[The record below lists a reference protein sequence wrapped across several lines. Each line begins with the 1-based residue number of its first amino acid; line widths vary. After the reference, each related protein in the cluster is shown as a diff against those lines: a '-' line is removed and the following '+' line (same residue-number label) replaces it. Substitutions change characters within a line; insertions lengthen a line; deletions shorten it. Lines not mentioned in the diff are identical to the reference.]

1 MTNSFQPQA
10 RPVDTFV
17 SPSTVAP
24 TTDLD
29 RLTKALQTVNPAIN
43 QYLNL
48 KMDQAI
54 EEEQVEGIQIAEE
67 EAKQGFKKLTSTIR
81 KKDGDEVA
89 RQLVGGSIFAQ
100 SAYEKHK
107 AKLLGQ
113 SIESEISNLYQT
125 KTFPTTNEDGEEIQK
140 PIHHF
145 SASSPEY
152 QEFLQE
158 AAGLG
163 AGGLQ
168 GIRDKNIIE
177 YFSPYQQ
184 KAFQSITSHHLKQ
197 HNEFNFNRTK
207 QQAVPT
213 LWSAFKI
220 YKGGDPQQALNDI
233 DEWLDDNVI
242 LGLTADKQTKFFN
255 SLIDTGKSVATR
267 AFELTE
273 GSFAAK
279 ENALADAINMI
290 GEISHGP
297 GGKDKLK
304 NHPDFETK
312 MSDLR
317 IKLSKESDRLIKRKK
332 EKEEAAENFTIEEFV
347 RKYAA
352 ETDALERLV
361 EVFPERKD
369 YILERIELDES
380 DRTQRFKNLEIDIA
394 SGEINREDGLKA
406 LAQLRTD
413 IGSTF
418 TDEDDENYKRVLSA
432 ISTYKSIDNK
442 FNSRLT
448 KTIQEG
454 HRRMGSID
462 PLIGA
467 YDDVNVGQDISELN
481 VQLRRDMI
489 DTIELSEKKLSARE
503 KEQAY
508 RDLVDQYFK
517 DIEALKESY
526 ELENLD
532 PDDSDNESNKGKDK
546 GKDDE
551 GGFSNFMELLKKGL
565 STTTPGG
572 SSPAT
577 AGDLQDKL
585 TSYTVKAGD
594 TLSELAGQF
603 KTTIDE
609 IKEANNITDED
620 FINIG
625 QSLLMPINT
634 IGDAL
639 VPESDLQ
646 NPSVLDEI
654 DVTQP
659 FTFNSLERLAQ
670 EVGFSPEDARI
681 AAAIA
686 LAESDGNAQIDTVAS
701 GLDPNKENEYSF
713 GLWQINVID
722 EYQAERF
729 PLFNITK
736 ESELYNPL
744 TNAKAAKILYDRAG
758 GSFEDWSTY
767 TSGKYKDYLPKT
779 N

>member
-10 RPVDTFV
+10 RPVNTFV
-17 SPSTVAP
+17 QPSVVAP
-24 TTDLD
+24 SSGVDDL
-29 RLTKALQTVNPAIN
+29 LKILQSVNPG
-43 QYLNL
+43 LNKFL
-48 KMDQAI
+48 DNRIDTAI
-54 EEEQVEGIQIAEE
+54 EAEQAEGVELAL
-67 EAKQGFKKLTSTIR
+67 EASKNDFKNYTKSIK
-81 KKDGDEVA
+81 KKDGEEAA
-89 RQLVGGSIFAQ
+89 RQLIGGSIFAQ
-100 SAYEKHK
+100 RAFEKTK
-107 AKLLGQ
+107 TKLLAGNY
-113 SIESEISNLYQT
+113 SNKVTTLYQG
-125 KTFPTTNEDGEEIQK
+125 KTYTIPDEDGNEINQ
-140 PIHHF
+140 PITHF
-145 SASSPEY
+145 SPNSP
-152 QEFLQE
+152 QFQDFLQE
-158 AAGLG
+158 VSQIDVNHLENMNPVDRITFYESQSKAV
-163 AGGLQ
+163 
-168 GIRDKNIIE
+168 
-177 YFSPYQQ
+177 Q
-184 KAFQSITSHHLKQ
+184 KITAHHLKE
-197 HNEFNFNRTK
+197 HNIFKFNRLK
-207 QQAVPT
+207 NQSVPV
-213 LWSAFKI
+213 LWQSFQS
-220 YKGGDPQQALNDI
+220 YRNGNTEQALKDI
-233 DEWLDDNVI
+233 NEYVNENVM
-242 LGLTADKQTKFFN
+242 LGLTADKQTQFFN

-267 AFELTE
+267 AYARTE

-279 ENALADAINMI
+279 ENALDDAINMI
-290 GEISHGP
+290 SEISHGP
-297 GGKDKLK
+297 GGKDKLR

-312 MSDLR
+312 MYDLR
-317 IKLSKESDRLIKRKK
+317 TKLSKESDRLIKRKK

-347 RKYAA
+347 RKYAV
-352 ETDALERLV
+352 EPDALERLV
-361 EVFPERKD
+361 EMFPERKD

-380 DRTQRFKNLEIDIA
+380 DRTQRFKKLEIDIA
-394 SGEINREDGLKA
+394 SGEINREDGLKE

-418 TDEDDENYKRVLSA
+418 TNEDDENYKRVLTA
-432 ISTYKSIDNK
+432 ISTYKSIDDK

-448 KTIQEG
+448 KTIQDG

-467 YDDVNVGQDISELN
+467 YDDVNVGKDISELN

-489 DTIELSEKKLSARE
+489 DTIELDPKKKLSPRE
-503 KEQAY
+503 KEKAY
-508 RDLVDQYFK
+508 RDLEDQYFK
-517 DIEALKESY
+517 DIEALREKY
-526 ELENLD
+526 KLENLGTGD
-532 PDDSDNESNKGKDK
+532 EEAGSKGKDK

-572 SSPAT
+572 GSPAT

-603 KTTIDE
+603 KTTTDE

-670 EVGFSPEDARI
+670 EVGFPPEDARI

-686 LAESDGNAQIDTVAS
+686 LAESNGDAQIDTVAS

-722 EYQAERF
+722 KYQAERF

-736 ESELYNPL
+736 ESELYDPL

>member
-1 MTNSFQPQA
+1 MTNSFRPQA
-10 RPVDTFV
+10 QPVDTFV
-17 SPSTVAP
+17 RPSTVAP
-24 TTDLD
+24 TTGFDQLVN
-29 RLTKALQTVNPAIN
+29 ALKTVNPAIN
-43 QYLNL
+43 QYF
-48 KMDQAI
+48 DSRIREEI
-54 EEEQVEGIQIAEE
+54 EEEKIEGIQIAEE

-107 AKLLGQ
+107 ARLLGQ
-113 SIESEISNLYQT
+113 SIESEITNLYQT
-125 KTFPTTNEDGEEIQK
+125 KTFPTINEDGEEIQT
-140 PIHHF
+140 PLHHF
-145 SASSPEY
+145 SGDSSEY
-152 QEFLQE
+152 QEFIKE

-163 AGGLQ
+163 LGGLQ
-168 GIRDKNIIE
+168 GIKDKNIIE
-177 YFSPYQQ
+177 HFSPYQQ
-184 KAFQSITSHHLKQ
+184 KAIQSITKHHLKQ
-197 HNEFNFNRTK
+197 HNEFKFNRTK
-207 QQAVPT
+207 KLAVPT

-220 YKGGDPQQALNDI
+220 YKDGDPQQALTNI
-233 DEWLDDNVI
+233 DEWIDDNVI

-267 AFELTE
+267 AIELTE

-279 ENALADAINMI
+279 ENALDDAINMI

-347 RKYAA
+347 RKYAT
-352 ETDALERLV
+352 EPDALERLV
-361 EVFPERKD
+361 EILPERKD

-380 DRTQRFKNLEIDIA
+380 DRTQRFKELEIDIA

-467 YDDVNVGQDISELN
+467 YDDVNVGKDISELN

-489 DTIELSEKKLSARE
+489 DTIELSEEKLSPRE

-517 DIEALKESY
+517 DIEALKEGY
-526 ELENLD
+526 KIENLD
-532 PDDSDNESNKGKDK
+532 LDDSDNENNKGKDK

-565 STTTPGG
+565 LTTTPGG
-572 SSPAT
+572 GSPVAAGTLEEAGIKPNVDPGGLAELIRGGESSGRYNVYNTGTTDSTGQMDITSMTIADVEKMQQEGKVFAVGAYQFTPGVLTEARIYSNIDKDAIMT
-577 AGDLQDKL
+577 PIVQDRLVLGMLLDGRKRPNFADYVKGESDNINAAHLDLAKEFAAIQGPDGKG
-585 TSYTVKAGD
+585 YYDNDKAGNSANIPAEKVRKA
-594 TLSELAGQF
+594 LIEAR
-603 KTTIDE
+603 KTI
-609 IKEANNITDED
+609 
-620 FINIG
+620 
-625 QSLLMPINT
+625 
-634 IGDAL
+634 
-639 VPESDLQ
+639 
-646 NPSVLDEI
+646 
-654 DVTQP
+654 
-659 FTFNSLERLAQ
+659 
-670 EVGFSPEDARI
+670 
-681 AAAIA
+681 
-686 LAESDGNAQIDTVAS
+686 
-701 GLDPNKENEYSF
+701 
-713 GLWQINVID
+713 
-722 EYQAERF
+722 
-729 PLFNITK
+729 
-736 ESELYNPL
+736 
-744 TNAKAAKILYDRAG
+744 
-758 GSFEDWSTY
+758 
-767 TSGKYKDYLPKT
+767 SGK
-779 N
+779 

>member
-1 MTNSFQPQA
+1 MTNSFRPQA
-10 RPVDTFV
+10 QPVDTFV
-17 SPSTVAP
+17 RPSTVAP
-24 TTDLD
+24 TTGFDQLVN
-29 RLTKALQTVNPAIN
+29 ALKTVNPAIN
-43 QYLNL
+43 QYFDSRI
-48 KMDQAI
+48 KDEI
-54 EEEQVEGIQIAEE
+54 EEEKIEGIQIAEE

-107 AKLLGQ
+107 ARLLGQ
-113 SIESEISNLYQT
+113 SIESEITNLYQT
-125 KTFPTTNEDGEEIQK
+125 KTFPTINEDGEEIQT
-140 PIHHF
+140 PLHHF
-145 SASSPEY
+145 SGDSSEY
-152 QEFLQE
+152 QEFIKE

-163 AGGLQ
+163 LGGLQ
-168 GIRDKNIIE
+168 GIKDKNIIE
-177 YFSPYQQ
+177 HFSPYQQ
-184 KAFQSITSHHLKQ
+184 KAIQSITKHHLKQ
-197 HNEFNFNRTK
+197 HNEFKFNRTK
-207 QQAVPT
+207 KLAVPT

-220 YKGGDPQQALNDI
+220 YKDGDPQQALTNI
-233 DEWLDDNVI
+233 DEWIDDNVI

-279 ENALADAINMI
+279 ENALDDAINMI

-347 RKYAA
+347 RKYAT
-352 ETDALERLV
+352 EPDALERLV
-361 EVFPERKD
+361 EILPERKD

-380 DRTQRFKNLEIDIA
+380 DRTQRFKELEIDIA

-467 YDDVNVGQDISELN
+467 YDDVNVGKDISELN

-489 DTIELSEKKLSARE
+489 DTIELSEEKLSPRE

-517 DIEALKESY
+517 DIEALKEGY
-526 ELENLD
+526 KIENLD
-532 PDDSDNESNKGKDK
+532 LDDSDNENNKGKDK

-572 SSPAT
+572 GSPVAAGTLEEAGIKPNVDPGGLAELIRGGESSGRYNVYNTGTTDSTGQMDITSMTIADVEKMQQEGKVFAVGAYQFTPGVLTEARIYSNIDKDAIMT
-577 AGDLQDKL
+577 PIVQDRLVLGMLLDGRKRPNFADYVKGESDNINAAHLDLAKEFAAIQGPDGKG
-585 TSYTVKAGD
+585 YYDNDKAGNSANVPAEKVRRA
-594 TLSELAGQF
+594 LIEAR
-603 KTTIDE
+603 KTI
-609 IKEANNITDED
+609 
-620 FINIG
+620 
-625 QSLLMPINT
+625 
-634 IGDAL
+634 
-639 VPESDLQ
+639 
-646 NPSVLDEI
+646 
-654 DVTQP
+654 
-659 FTFNSLERLAQ
+659 
-670 EVGFSPEDARI
+670 
-681 AAAIA
+681 
-686 LAESDGNAQIDTVAS
+686 
-701 GLDPNKENEYSF
+701 
-713 GLWQINVID
+713 
-722 EYQAERF
+722 
-729 PLFNITK
+729 
-736 ESELYNPL
+736 
-744 TNAKAAKILYDRAG
+744 
-758 GSFEDWSTY
+758 
-767 TSGKYKDYLPKT
+767 SGK
-779 N
+779 